1 MLHQQEAVMALR
13 QDFAEQVKAQTEVW
27 RGQIKAYQEQM
38 EQAGAKAA
46 ADYKTAMA
54 QMQAKAEEARRLAE
68 HVQSANESAWKDMQ
82 LATAKAF
89 AELQKGWAD
98 AISRFR

>member
-1 MLHQQEAVMALR
+1 MTLR

-38 EQAGAKAA
+38 EQAGAKAM
-46 ADYKTAMA
+46 DEYKRAME
-54 QMQAKAEEARRLAE
+54 QMEAKTEEARRLAE
-68 HVQSANESAWKDMQ
+68 QIQSANESAWKDMQ
-82 LATAKAF
+82 TATAKAF

-98 AISRFR
+98 AISRFS

>member
-1 MLHQQEAVMALR
+1 MALR
-13 QDFAEQVKAQTEVW
+13 LDFAEQVKAQTEVW

-38 EQAGAKAA
+38 EQAGAKAM

-54 QMQAKAEEARRLAE
+54 QMEAKAEEARRLAE
-68 HVQSANESAWKDMQ
+68 QVQSANETAWKDMQ
-82 LATAKAF
+82 SATAKAF

-98 AISRFR
+98 AISRFGR

>member
-1 MLHQQEAVMALR
+1 MPLR

-38 EQAGAKAA
+38 EQAGAEAT
-46 ADYKTAMA
+46 ADYKKAME
-54 QMQAKAEEARRLAE
+54 QMEAKAKEARRLAE
-68 HVQSANESAWKDMQ
+68 QVQSANESAWKDMQ
-82 LATAKAF
+82 TATVRAF

-98 AISRFR
+98 VISRFT

>member
-1 MLHQQEAVMALR
+1 MALR

-27 RGQIKAYQEQM
+27 RGQIKTYQEQM

-46 ADYKTAMA
+46 ADYKKAME

-68 HVQSANESAWKDMQ
+68 QVHSASESAWRDMQ
-82 LATAKAF
+82 TATAKAF

-98 AISRFR
+98 AISRFG

>member
-1 MLHQQEAVMALR
+1 MTLQ

-38 EQAGAKAA
+38 EQAGAKAM
-46 ADYKTAMA
+46 ADYNKAME
-54 QMQAKAEEARRLAE
+54 QMEVKAEEAGQLAE
-68 HVQSANESAWKDMQ
+68 RVRNANENENAWKDMQ
-82 LATAKAF
+82 AATAKAF

-98 AISRFR
+98 ALSRFA

>member
-1 MLHQQEAVMALR
+1 MTLQ

-38 EQAGAKAA
+38 EQAGAKAM
-46 ADYKTAMA
+46 ADYKKAME
-54 QMQAKAEEARRLAE
+54 QMEVKAEEAGQLAE
-68 HVQSANESAWKDMQ
+68 RVRSANENAWKDMQ
-82 LATAKAF
+82 AATAKAF

-98 AISRFR
+98 ALSRFA

>member
-1 MLHQQEAVMALR
+1 MPLR

-38 EQAGAKAA
+38 EQAGAKAM
-46 ADYKTAMA
+46 ADYKEAME
-54 QMQAKAEEARRLAE
+54 QMEAKTEEARRLAE
-68 HVQSANESAWKDMQ
+68 RVRSANENAWKDMQ
-82 LATAKAF
+82 AATAKAF

-98 AISRFR
+98 AISRFA

>member
-1 MLHQQEAVMALR
+1 MTLQ

-38 EQAGAKAA
+38 EQAGAQ
-46 ADYKTAMA
+46 AMA
-54 QMQAKAEEARRLAE
+54 EYKRAMEQMEAKSEEARRLAE
-68 HVQSANESAWKDMQ
+68 QVQSANESAWKDMQ
-82 LATAKAF
+82 TATAKAF

-98 AISRFR
+98 AISRFA